1 MAAVKAVTRR
11 RRRSTRV
18 ISGEVGTVRSAA
30 SARGVG
36 SVGTAEPS
44 RADARRNRV
53 RVMEVA
59 MSLFASQG
67 ASVPIHEIA
76 RRAGVGTGTV
86 SRHFPTKESLFKAIV
101 LSRAEDLV
109 HQAETLEATQ
119 DPGTAFFEFI
129 PLVVQKGVEH
139 RGLAEALAGAGFD
152 VLGTVSSG
160 DHDVMGTW
168 GRLLSRA
175 QRAGTVRKDVD
186 LGDVQAL
193 VSGCLARERRG
204 VDVAARARM
213 IALVRDALRAPG
225 ARTSRVRR
233 AAG

>member
-1 MAAVKAVTRR
+1 MTSGERA
-11 RRRSTRV
+11 
-18 ISGEVGTVRSAA
+18 ISGEVEP
-30 SARGVG
+30 
-36 SVGTAEPS
+36 AEPS

-53 RVMEVA
+53 RVVEVA
-59 MSLFASQG
+59 MSLFASRG

-101 LSRAEDLV
+101 LSRAEELV
-109 HQAETLEATQ
+109 NQAATLEATH

-129 PLVVQKGVEH
+129 SQIVDKAVEH

-152 VLGTVSSG
+152 VLGTASSG
-160 DHDVMGTW
+160 DHDVLGTW
-168 GRLLSRA
+168 GRLLNRA
-175 QRAGTVRKDVD
+175 QRAGIVRKDVE
-186 LGDVQAL
+186 LADVQAL

-213 IALVRDALRAPG
+213 IALARDALRAPG
-225 ARTSRVRR
+225 QRTARRSR
-233 AAG
+233 AT